1 MAITIEVSDTV
12 GFTVKGSIN
21 NAKGIPQPF
30 SFGLT
35 ADRLDS
41 EQIQSKLE
49 NDAESTLTD
58 FLASV
63 VKDWSGVKDS
73 AGKSVDYS
81 EDELRKLCRIS
92 GVATIAFRAY
102 LREVGAKEKNS

>member
-21 NAKGIPQPF
+21 SAKGVPQPF

-41 EQIQSKLE
+41 EQIQSKLHSE
-49 NDAESTLTD
+49 AESTLTD
-58 FLASV
+58 FLVGV
-63 VKDWSGVKDS
+63 VQDWSGVKDA
-73 AGKSVDYS
+73 AGKPVDYS
-81 EDELRKLCRIS
+81 EEALRKLCCIP
-92 GVATIAFRAY
+92 GVATITFKAY
-102 LREVGAKEKNS
+102 LAEVGAKEKNS